1 MNLTAKRVRRWN
13 WIVVAA
19 MLFASLA
26 PALSHAVLRGTPADS
41 QLTAICA
48 STGLKYLKLDA
59 VDAIERSAPER
70 QAISIHADCP
80 SCLFAHAPV
89 LPADGTAFLPPSGP
103 PLLPRDAVSA
113 PLAASDIRLPA
124 QPRAPPL
131 SS

>member
-1 MNLTAKRVRRWN
+1 MGLTAKRMRRWN

-26 PALSHAVLRGTPADS
+26 PALSHAVLRGAPADA

-48 STGLKYLKLDA
+48 STGLKYVKLDA
-59 VDAIERSAPER
+59 VDAAERSVPER
-70 QAISIHADCP
+70 QAISVHADCP
-80 SCLFAHAPV
+80 SCVFAHAPV
-89 LPADGTAFLPPSGP
+89 LPADGTAFLPPAGP
-103 PLLPRDAVSA
+103 PLLPTG
-113 PLAASDIRLPA
+113 AASVPRAAGDIRLPA